1 MASLCRILSCV
12 IQPKTIF
19 GLQLLGQLREM
30 FLISDVFQRDQTMG
44 IQRYISTEASLLK
57 QILRNEI
64 YADISVMVASRK
76 HVRNLFRLDVV

>member
-1 MASLCRILSCV
+1 MSHPGRRYRPLIHQVHEFL
-12 IQPKTIF
+12 
-19 GLQLLGQLREM
+19 
-30 FLISDVFQRDQTMG
+30 LISDYFQRDEIMG